1 MQGANFVAL
10 CPFHR
15 EKTPS
20 FNVNPQRQIF
30 HCFGCHKGG
39 DVFSFVQEYEHLS
52 FAEAVKRLAE
62 RAGIQI
68 DVGPDVAEPT
78 RHIKDTLLNLHEQI
92 AQRWQS
98 ALHNEACG
106 QVARDYLI
114 KRGVTPDA
122 VQIFRLGYA
131 PPDWT
136 DTVNWTRSKNIDLT
150 LAEEAG
156 IIVRKENGKDYYD
169 RFRGRLMFPICDEQ
183 GRIVAFSGRLLSPDA
198 KAAKYVNSPETPIFS
213 KRRIFYGLD
222 KTKRAILDAQNAII
236 CEGQL
241 DLIACYMAGIR
252 NVVAPQGTAFTL
264 DHARILKRYVNEVV
278 LCFDSDIAGQSAAIR
293 VLDDL
298 LASGLT
304 VRVATVPSPHDPDS
318 YIKEQ
323 GGKAFSQIIDRALD
337 FFEFYLEYLCA
348 SNDISTDRGRLTVV
362 QAMGQA
368 VKKTGNA
375 VLIDT
380 YAQKTALRLDVSVQA
395 VRTEFNKTVLPKKR
409 QETDEAPP
417 SPNPVMHDIPSTK
430 EYWLIKYLFHDD
442 CHWEWVD
449 GYLDVTWIQH
459 PHVRQIVLTWLET
472 HKNGCWISI
481 PAFISSF
488 LDPQTKQILSNILA
502 DQHPIPNLQQQ
513 LQDSIIWLR
522 NQNIDRR
529 ITSLNHKLKTVDKD
543 NSDPEKLLMEL
554 QHLRN
559 QKKAPLAPL
568 PKNDSGDLDLEY

>member
-131 PPDWT
+131 PPDWA
-136 DTVNWTRSKNIDLT
+136 DTVNWARSKNIDLT

-417 SPNPVMHDIPSTK
+417 SPNPVMHDLPSTK